1 LTLIFTSGPGRGS
14 ILPAV
19 DRKYR
24 VIGTDPQRL
33 FQVFNDGMDR
43 AAAEAENRTSS
54 RNLWSNGE

>member
-54 RNLWSNGE
+54 GN